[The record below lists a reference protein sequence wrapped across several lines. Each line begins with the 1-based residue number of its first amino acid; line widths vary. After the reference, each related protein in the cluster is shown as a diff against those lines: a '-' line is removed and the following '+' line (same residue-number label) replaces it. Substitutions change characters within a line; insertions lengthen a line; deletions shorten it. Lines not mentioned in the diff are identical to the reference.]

1 MKDNLVWSQRFV
13 QNMRLRGQVTLMRS
27 RKNDLKNS
35 WALCRRWVESPCAT
49 TLVVGNQAIKSNTTH
64 QNFLMKIGTSRKQT
78 LLVSKLILSLII
90 LHCFQSHHSR
100 PLDEWFVL
108 HVHFIIMCYACWAVC
123 KRLQHCWPTA
133 PSIVVCSM
141 LRPFAHPDC
150 AKFETGKPFSPVQ
163 TYATLLGV
171 VASVCK

>member
-49 TLVVGNQAIKSNTTH
+49 TLVVGNQAINSNTTH

-90 LHCFQSHHSR
+90 FHCFQSQTVASSWR
-100 PLDEWFVL
+100 
-108 HVHFIIMCYACWAVC
+108 M
-123 KRLQHCWPTA
+123 
-133 PSIVVCSM
+133 VCSTRSRYV
-141 LRPFAHPDC
+141 LC
-150 AKFETGKPFSPVQ
+150 LLSLVQ
-163 TYATLLGV
+163 TAATLLANSSQHCCMFH
-171 VASVCK
+171 VASVCSPWLRKVWNW